1 MRGSAWV
8 ALSYG
13 GRQVVMF
20 GSMLV
25 LVRFVEPK
33 AFGVVALS
41 FTVLYILSTLQDSGL
56 GAALVHRRGDVTDA
70 AATVFVFS
78 IITGLL
84 LYAIA
89 FFAAPFIAKLFHTDG
104 LTTVLRALSLLLPLH
119 SLSTVPSALLER
131 AVHYRPRTVSDLLAA
146 LAQGATSIVLAV
158 LGAGVWALVVGQL
171 AAGLVSAVVLWVMC
185 PTRPDPRRA
194 SVATA
199 RSLMTYGRFITAGN
213 LLTIAG
219 GSIDNITVARL
230 MSATS
235 LGFYSVAYRVTE
247 LPVLVI
253 GSIVG
258 RVMFPI
264 YSMVREDVAIVRRAY
279 LQNLQR
285 VALLSVPVSVGMA
298 VGARPLVRV
307 LLGEKWLP
315 SVAAVQVLAIFAVI
329 RSLIGPAGELFKGMG
344 KPQYNLVTGGL
355 FLPLAVPLLW
365 VLIHAKGII
374 GAALAVL
381 ITASVIAIVVY
392 ALVFHLLE
400 FGPRELFAALGPFL
414 ATAALVALA
423 IQVVVVTTE
432 HLDPSV
438 SLALAIVAGAAGM
451 ALGTAVFSRSIVTEM
466 WRSLR
471 RSRLPED
478 APTPA

>member
-1 MRGSAWV
+1 MRGSTWV

-20 GSMLV
+20 LSMLV
-25 LVRFVEPK
+25 LVRFVDPK

-41 FTVLYILSTLQDSGL
+41 FTALYVLSTIQDSGL

-78 IITGLL
+78 AATGLL

-89 FFAAPFIAKLFHTDG
+89 FFGAPLIAHAFHTPG
-104 LTTVLRALSLLLPLH
+104 LTPVLRVLSLLLPLH

-146 LAQGATSIVLAV
+146 AAQAGLSITLAV
-158 LGAGVWALVVGQL
+158 LGAGVWALVLGHL
-171 AAGLVSAVVLWVMC
+171 AAGIVSTTVLWVLC
-185 PTRPDPRRA
+185 PTRPDPRHA

-199 RSLMTYGRFITAGN
+199 RSLMAYGRFITAGN
-213 LLTIAG
+213 LLTIVG

-230 MSATS
+230 MNAAS
-235 LGFYSVAYRVTE
+235 LGFYTIAYRVTE

-264 YSMVREDVAIVRRAY
+264 YSIVREDVAIVRRAY

-285 VALLSVPVSVGMA
+285 VALLSIPVSVGMA
-298 VGARPLVRV
+298 VGAKPLVRV
-307 LLGEKWLP
+307 LLGDRWLP
-315 SVAAVQVLAIFAVI
+315 SVQAMQVLAIFAVL
-329 RSLIGPAGELFKGMG
+329 RSLVGPAAELFKGMG
-344 KPQYNLVTGGL
+344 KPQYNLLTGGL
-355 FLPLAVPLLW
+355 FLPIAIPLLW
-365 VLIHAKGII
+365 LLIHAKGIL

-381 ITASVIAIVVY
+381 ITSSLIAIVVY
-392 ALVFHLLE
+392 ALVFRLLDC
-400 FGPRELFAALGPFL
+400 GPRELFAALAPFL
-414 ATAALVALA
+414 ATAGLVALA
-423 IQVVVVTTE
+423 IELVVVATE
-432 HLDPSV
+432 HLPASV
-438 SLALAIVAGAAGM
+438 ALGLAVVAGAAAMG
-451 ALGTAVFSRSIVTEM
+451 LGTVIFARSVVTEM

-471 RSRLPED
+471 HSRLPDD
-478 APTPA
+478 APAPA